1 MYVDVDSDLKTKFPG
16 LKARYVV
23 LRGVKVGRESLE
35 LEGFKSEVAERVKQL
50 WTLDQMREHPVFR
63 AYRDFFWRIGVDP
76 TKNRPAS
83 EALIRRVLRGRAL
96 PVINTL
102 VDSYNLASMDS
113 AIPLAAFDE
122 DELAGELMMREANP
136 GEKVL
141 GIGMEKPVTLGGG
154 EAVVEDGEKLVAVYP
169 YRDADVSKITLATSN
184 LLLMICGV
192 PNIDDALL
200 EKATRMGVDYV
211 TRFCGGTRL

>member
-1 MYVDVDSDLKTKFPG
+1 MYVSVNSDLKTKFPG
-16 LKARYVV
+16 LRARYVV
-23 LRGVKVGRESLE
+23 LKRVNVGRESPE
-35 LEGFKSEVAERVKQL
+35 LEEFKSEVAERVRQL
-50 WTLDQMREHPVFR
+50 WTLDQLREHPVFR

-83 EALIRRVLRGRAL
+83 EALIRRVLRRRAL

-102 VDSYNLASMDS
+102 VDSYNLASMES

-122 DELAGELMMREANP
+122 DELAGELVMREANP
-136 GEKVL
+136 GEEVL

-154 EAVVEDGEKLVAVYP
+154 EVVVEDGEKLVAVYP
-169 YRDADVSKITLATSN
+169 YRDADASKITLATIN

-192 PNIDDALL
+192 PNIDDAML
-200 EKATRMGVDYV
+200 EEATRLGVDYV
-211 TRFCGGTRL
+211 TRFCGGTKL

>member
-1 MYVDVDSDLKTKFPG
+1 MR
-16 LKARYVV
+16 ARYVV
-23 LRGVKVGRESLE
+23 LKRVNVGRESPE
-35 LEGFKSEVAERVKQL
+35 LEEFKSEVAERVRQL
-50 WTLDQMREHPVFR
+50 WTLDQLREHPVFR

-83 EALIRRVLRGRAL
+83 EALIRRVLRRRAL

-102 VDSYNLASMDS
+102 VDSYNLASMES

-122 DELAGELMMREANP
+122 DELAGELVMREANP
-136 GEKVL
+136 GEEVL

-154 EAVVEDGEKLVAVYP
+154 EVVVEDGEKLVAVYP
-169 YRDADVSKITLATSN
+169 YRDADASKITLATIN

-192 PNIDDALL
+192 PNIDDAML
-200 EKATRMGVDYV
+200 EEATRLGVDYV
-211 TRFCGGTRL
+211 TRFCGGTKL